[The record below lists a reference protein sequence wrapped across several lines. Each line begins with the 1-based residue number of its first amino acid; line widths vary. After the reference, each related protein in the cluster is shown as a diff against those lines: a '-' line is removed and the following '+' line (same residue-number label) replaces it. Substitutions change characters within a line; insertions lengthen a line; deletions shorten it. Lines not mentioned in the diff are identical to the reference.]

1 MPNLVTK
8 KLDNAVENNNKVENS
23 ADKHDQSS
31 TKNTPQAAEQRVKQT
46 HKSVSFKD
54 GIIVH
59 DNAEQGISKQSS
71 NNSTDSSNSDNEV
84 PTYSKIDCKAKRLKS
99 KK

>member
-1 MPNLVTK
+1 
-8 KLDNAVENNNKVENS
+8 
-23 ADKHDQSS
+23 
-31 TKNTPQAAEQRVKQT
+31 
-46 HKSVSFKD
+46 FKD

-84 PTYSKIDCKAKRLKS
+84 PTYSKNRLQSKKTEKAKINIDKRTFND
-99 KK
+99 